1 MNSPPLSESMPS
13 NGKGRQRRT
22 SSSASKVQRRARL
35 RTMRTS
41 VQPLATSVTHSE

>member
-1 MNSPPLSESMPS
+1 MPS
-13 NGKGRQRRT
+13 RGTGSDART
-22 SSSASKVQRRARL
+22 SSSASKVHLRARL